1 MLEIKCEMNLM
12 LCYENEAETQQQ
24 HLHSCHNMPGR
35 VETSLEQLAS
45 LEKERRVTF
54 EVPQ

>member
-35 VETSLEQLAS
+35 VETSLHQLAG

-54 EVPQ
+54 EVQQ